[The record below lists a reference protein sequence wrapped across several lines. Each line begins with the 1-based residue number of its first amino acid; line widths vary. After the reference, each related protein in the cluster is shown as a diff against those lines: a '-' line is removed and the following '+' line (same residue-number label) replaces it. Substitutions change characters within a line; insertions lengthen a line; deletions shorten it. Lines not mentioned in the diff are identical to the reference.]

1 MRRVGLIVVLVMV
14 LGLLLSC
21 ASPPPT
27 IPWDPANVNP
37 NPNESVLIIRRT
49 SLDRA
54 STRSPIR
61 VTIHGQTRI
70 LHSDSEE
77 GRLIIPNGTHLIVAQ
92 PPSNL
97 PYWRRE
103 LSINANSEQIV
114 VHAELATRS
123 FSIGV
128 STRKNLNG
136 VIADATGIAGALER
150 AAEDVARNFTAQARI
165 AIVYVSTEDRTTTE
179 FITGELEHILW
190 RRGFV
195 IVDRSE
201 LDRIRTEQNFGLAGE
216 VDDNTAT
223 RIGQFAGAS
232 VVITGIVDGAGDLRR
247 LRFRALD
254 TATAQ
259 VVGVASE
266 RI

>member
-1 MRRVGLIVVLVMV
+1 MRKFWLMAVSPLLI
-14 LGLLLSC
+14 GFFLSC
-21 ASPPPT
+21 ASPPPA
-27 IPWDPANVNP
+27 IPWDSANVNP

-49 SLDRA
+49 SLDRIA
-54 STRSPIR
+54 TRAPIR

-92 PPSNL
+92 PPNDA
-97 PYWRRE
+97 PHWRRE

-114 VHAELATRS
+114 VHAEFGNRS
-123 FSIGV
+123 FSIGL
-128 STRKNLNG
+128 SNRENLNG
-136 VIADATGIAGALER
+136 VTADATGIAGALGR

-165 AIVYVSTEDRTTTE
+165 AIVYVSTEDRATTE

-201 LDRIRTEQNFGLAGE
+201 LDRIRTEQQLGMFGE
-216 VDDNTAT
+216 VDDSTAA
-223 RIGQFAGAS
+223 RIGHFAGAS
-232 VVITGIVDGAGDLRR
+232 VVITGGVDGAGDLRR
-247 LRFRALD
+247 LRLRALD

-259 VVGVASE
+259 VVGTASE

>member
-1 MRRVGLIVVLVMV
+1 MRRVGLIVVLVMA

-21 ASPPPT
+21 ASPPPPPPLA
-27 IPWDPANVNP
+27 PWSPP
-37 NPNESVLIIRRT
+37 NIEPTANESILIVRRDLRQRHAN
-49 SLDRA
+49 SR
-54 STRSPIR
+54 IN
-61 VTIHGQTRI
+61 VTAHGGIRI
-70 LHSDSEE
+70 LQDNSEE
-77 GRLIIPNGTHLIVAQ
+77 GRVIIPNGAHLITVRQ
-92 PPSNL
+92 GSWVQNL
-97 PYWRRE
+97 RIY
-103 LSINANSEQIV
+103 ANSEQIIV
-114 VHAELATRS
+114 YVRGANSSLSLSLSSRE
-123 FSIGV
+123 
-128 STRKNLNG
+128 NLNG
-136 VIADATGIAGALER
+136 ATVSTTGIAGALER